1 MIYTMKNLYLLQKWY
16 VIDSQTAKDKC
27 NQNSSIKLETES
39 IKAILCDHSDAFI
52 LVITDIEI

>member
-1 MIYTMKNLYLLQKWY
+1 MKNLYLLQKWY

-39 IKAILCDHSDAFI
+39 IKAILCDHSDTFI